1 MEGSL
6 PVSILK
12 GAEKELQKLHVDIAH
27 NSKATV
33 TPTPSGQIEV
43 TLSNGERLVADV
55 FLPTY
60 GLLPNTDFL
69 PKNLL
74 NSKGEV
80 MVDEFL
86 RAKST
91 ADIWAAGDIVDIQRS
106 GYKITRAQ
114 ATHVA
119 KNLDLVL
126 KRKVPVPYKI
136 PAKGIY
142 TSPCSECARLA
153 DKFPQIRWQLL

>member
-12 GAEKELQKLHVDIAH
+12 GAEKELQKLHVDIVH

-33 TPTPSGQIEV
+33 TPTPSGQTEV
-43 TLSNGERLVADV
+43 TLSNGRRIVADV

-86 RAKST
+86 RVKST
-91 ADIWAAGDIVDIQRS
+91 ADVWAAGDIVDIQRS
-106 GYKITRAQ
+106 GYMITGTQ
-114 ATHVA
+114 ASHVA

-126 KRKVPVPYKI
+126 KSKAPVPYKI
-136 PAKGIY
+136 PTNGTYVFSLRRCPAH
-142 TSPCSECARLA
+142 
-153 DKFPQIRWQLL
+153 